1 MTYRSK
7 VAVVYLLGF
16 FLDLI
21 NLFIASVAFPAMSVE
36 LHTSIS
42 ALAWVSNGYIAGL
55 TLIVPFSAFLS
66 RYLGARRLIIF
77 SLILFSV
84 AAAAAG
90 FADSLHSLVFW
101 RIVQGAGGGLLIPV
115 GQALTWQQFKPH
127 ERAGVSSVVMMVALL
142 APACSPAIG
151 GLLVETCGWRWIFFA
166 TLPVA
171 VLTLLLA
178 YRWLNVASTTMVS
191 ARLLHLP
198 LLTDKLLRFAM
209 IVYLCVPGMFI
220 GISVV
225 GMFYLQNVAQLSPAA
240 AGSLM
245 LPWSIASFVAIM
257 LTGRYFN
264 RLGPRP
270 LIIVG
275 CLLQAA
281 GILLLTNVTPATS
294 HRVLMMIFALMG
306 AGGSLCSSTAQS
318 GAFLTIARRDMPDA
332 SALWNLNRQISFFL
346 GATLLTLLLNAF
358 QRVMSLE
365 VAYRWTFIAA
375 AGITLLPLIYAVCLN
390 NRQALLCLKRK
401 TMNPYKEEII
411 HAHAAIENWLSK
423 GMGSLEALIARFA
436 VDFTMITPGGIC
448 LDYPAL
454 GAFFQAQRACR
465 PGMVIVV
472 EHIDLVAEWPE
483 GAALRYRERQ
493 QLPGQAETVRWSTVI
508 LKGKEDG

>member
-1 MTYRSK
+1 M
-7 VAVVYLLGF
+7 A
-16 FLDLI
+16 
-21 NLFIASVAFPAMSVE
+21 
-36 LHTSIS
+36 
-42 ALAWVSNGYIAGL
+42 
-55 TLIVPFSAFLS
+55 
-66 RYLGARRLIIF
+66 
-77 SLILFSV
+77 
-84 AAAAAG
+84 
-90 FADSLHSLVFW
+90 
-101 RIVQGAGGGLLIPV
+101 
-115 GQALTWQQFKPH
+115 
-127 ERAGVSSVVMMVALL
+127 
-142 APACSPAIG
+142 
-151 GLLVETCGWRWIFFA
+151 
-166 TLPVA
+166 
-171 VLTLLLA
+171 
-178 YRWLNVASTTMVS
+178 S

-198 LLTDKLLRFAM
+198 LLMDKLLRFAM

-245 LPWSIASFVAIM
+245 IPWSIASFVAIM

-346 GATLLTLLLNAF
+346 GATLLTLLLNAL

-390 NRQALLCLKRK
+390 NRQALLCLK
-401 TMNPYKEEII
+401 KE
-411 HAHAAIENWLSK
+411 
-423 GMGSLEALIARFA
+423 
-436 VDFTMITPGGIC
+436 
-448 LDYPAL
+448 
-454 GAFFQAQRACR
+454 R
-465 PGMVIVV
+465 P
-472 EHIDLVAEWPE
+472 
-483 GAALRYRERQ
+483 
-493 QLPGQAETVRWSTVI
+493 
-508 LKGKEDG
+508 

>member
-21 NLFIASVAFPAMSVE
+21 NLFIASVAFPAMSVD

-101 RIVQGAGGGLLIPV
+101 RIVQGTGGGLLIPV

-178 YRWLNVASTTMVS
+178 YRWLNVASTTMAS

-198 LLTDKLLRFAM
+198 LLMDRLLRFAM

-346 GATLLTLLLNAF
+346 GATLLTLLLNAL
-358 QRVMSLE
+358 QRVMLLE

-390 NRQALLCLKRK
+390 NRQALLCLK
-401 TMNPYKEEII
+401 KER
-411 HAHAAIENWLSK
+411 L
-423 GMGSLEALIARFA
+423 
-436 VDFTMITPGGIC
+436 
-448 LDYPAL
+448 
-454 GAFFQAQRACR
+454 
-465 PGMVIVV
+465 
-472 EHIDLVAEWPE
+472 
-483 GAALRYRERQ
+483 
-493 QLPGQAETVRWSTVI
+493 
-508 LKGKEDG
+508 